1 METQQENGLKAWL
14 QGRVVGLCMTWARLL
29 QHHIVRST
37 RAVVWTPP
45 KFVEPPGT
53 ASLRT
58 DDHLV
63 KAPRYPDPKNYVS
76 YIGKYL
82 FRRAARFCARPKF
95 VAGTIRTCFFSR
107 GTNNFA
113 T

>member
-45 KFVEPPGT
+45 KFLEPPGS

-58 DDHLV
+58 DDHRL
-63 KAPRYPDPKNYVS
+63 KAPKYPDPKNYVS

-82 FRRAARFCARPKF
+82 FRRAGRFCARPKC
-95 VAGTIRTCFFSR
+95 VAGARRACFVVR
-107 GTNNFA
+107 GTSSFD

>member
-45 KFVEPPGT
+45 KFLEPPGS

-58 DDHLV
+58 DDHRV
-63 KAPRYPDPKNYVS
+63 KAPKDPDPKNYVS

-82 FRRAARFCARPKF
+82 FRRAAPLCARPNC
-95 VAGTIRTCFFSR
+95 VAGPVRICF
-107 GTNNFA
+107 
-113 T
+113 

>member
-1 METQQENGLKAWL
+1 MCKLLRWFYMETQQENGLKAWL

-63 KAPRYPDPKNYVS
+63 KAQKYPDPKNYVS
-76 YIGKYL
+76 YIGK
-82 FRRAARFCARPKF
+82 
-95 VAGTIRTCFFSR
+95 
-107 GTNNFA
+107 
-113 T
+113 

>member
-63 KAPRYPDPKNYVS
+63 KAPKYPDPKNYVS

-82 FRRAARFCARPKF
+82 FRRAARFRVRPIC
-95 VAGTIRTCFFSR
+95 VAQTMRTCLS
-107 GTNNFA
+107 GTSNFV